1 MDCLWRRCNDQK
13 SDLTH
18 AYEPNDLGQRQA
30 LLHLRQAHVTAYD
43 AFLHSLPEAPVAV
56 GVGAVATAASELA
69 RGSAKR
75 PSLLV
80 ASVPAASSREVVR
93 VPSESDNSLAALSD
107 SRANGLRTSEAERS
121 RLRRLRAPPEAREME
136 AQRSKKRREKMTPAQ
151 RHADAERRRR
161 KQKRIE
167 EAERSKQ
174 RRKQAPHELKE
185 KETRR
190 SRDRRLQASG
200 EQREREAHRSR
211 ERRRKATEDQKAR
224 ERERCRRRYEAK
236 KLSILQRRS
245 ASVASDS
252 VDDDRG
258 GDDRGNG
265 TNANAN
271 ASANAALQSLYAS
284 LSEPQA

>member
-1 MDCLWRRCNDQK
+1 MSLARRCNDQK
-13 SDLTH
+13 ADLTH
-18 AYEPNDLGQRQA
+18 AYEPSDLGQRQA
-30 LLHLRQAHVTAYD
+30 LLHLRQAHVTAYN
-43 AFLHSLPEAPVAV
+43 AFLRSLPEAPGAV
-56 GVGAVATAASELA
+56 GAAASELA
-69 RGSAKR
+69 RGPAKR
-75 PSLLV
+75 PPLPV
-80 ASVPAASSREVVR
+80 ASVPAASSREVAR
-93 VPSESDNSLAALSD
+93 APSESDNSLAALSD

-121 RLRRLRAPPEAREME
+121 RLRRLCAPPEAREME
-136 AQRSKKRREKMTPAQ
+136 KQRSKKRREKMTPAQ

-161 KQKRIE
+161 KQKRLE

-174 RRKQAPHELKE
+174 RRKQAPRELRE

-190 SRDRRLQASG
+190 SRDRRLQASE
-200 EQREREAHRSR
+200 EQREREAQRSR

-252 VDDDRG
+252 ADDGRG
-258 GDDRGNG
+258 GDDQDGG
-265 TNANAN
+265 AN

-284 LSEPQA
+284 LSEPQV